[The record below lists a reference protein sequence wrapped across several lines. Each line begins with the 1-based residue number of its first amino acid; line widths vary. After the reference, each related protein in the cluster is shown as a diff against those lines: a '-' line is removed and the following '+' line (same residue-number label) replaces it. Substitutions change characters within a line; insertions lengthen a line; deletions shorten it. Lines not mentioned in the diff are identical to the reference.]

1 MSTGKAAGMSEAQ
14 ARTTEGLIIALCL
27 FALFA
32 IFQPFS
38 LGLFSFGC
46 GLVVFGGLVFNLV
59 PLCQPGRPA
68 RDLWKAAVVI
78 AHRVR
83 RHPAAGAGLGLSLR
97 RLSRRAASRLR
108 PLATNA
114 RKEVLA
120 TLAASS
126 HFSGGAA
133 QKLNH

>member
-1 MSTGKAAGMSEAQ
+1 MSTGKAAGMSAAQ
-14 ARTTEGLIIALCL
+14 ARTAEGLIIALCL

-46 GLVVFGGLVFNLV
+46 GLVVVGGLVFNLV

-78 AHRVR
+78 AIIFVVILLL
-83 RHPAAGAGLGLSLR
+83 ALGSAYLYG
-97 RLSRRAASRLR
+97 
-108 PLATNA
+108 
-114 RKEVLA
+114 VY
-120 TLAASS
+120 LAAQRA
-126 HFSGGAA
+126 G
-133 QKLNH
+133 